1 MKNKKDTALQLGAFR
16 GRSFFVRNLLIIL
29 AFAMIPVII
38 TSVFFYKST
47 TKSIDNEISRVNDN
61 LLQSI
66 SAIVD
71 NTVRDAEIFAVQ
83 TSLQDSVNSLAFA
96 GLGDSNMLTVQQNV
110 KDYIKNY
117 IYIYDYIHSVYIYS
131 EKSNL
136 VIENQVTMD
145 FDNHEDAYWYDVYK
159 NTPVKTSAI
168 VHRRWK
174 ERYPVI
180 ISVIRPI
187 GEEYGKM
194 GCVVVN
200 LDISK
205 ILLSTRNV
213 INRND
218 NVVLLRH
225 EGEVFY
231 SERENYEYMN
241 LSLDSKKDIVEISG
255 KDYAVSERKSKI
267 YDWNYVLLST
277 NSYSKQFANGQF
289 GYMALV
295 LFLLIVAV
303 IISTIVISLYS
314 YRPIR
319 KILSVVDTSEE
330 VSRIETANTEG
341 DEISYI
347 VKQFKNKESRNEEL
361 ESELKL
367 RMLLLNKA
375 QTYALQAQ
383 INPHFLNNVMDTLN
397 WLCMDL
403 LGEENKITE
412 IVKPLSVLL
421 SISADTETYLIP
433 IEEELRH
440 VNIYTY
446 IATII
451 YGQRLNFSWNINPDI
466 MQYKILKFTLQPL
479 IENSIS
485 HGVKPKRRSGTI
497 TIDGDFH
504 GDGIRF
510 VVRDDGVGIAEDVL
524 RSIRKELADENIHKK
539 NHLGINNVNQ
549 RLKLVFGSEFGLS
562 IYNADSGGAVIEV
575 NMPKVQ

>member
-1 MKNKKDTALQLGAFR
+1 MKNKKDTALNLGAFR

-29 AFAMIPVII
+29 SFAMIPVII

-47 TKSIDNEISRVNDN
+47 TKSIDDEISRVNDN

-71 NTVRDAEIFAVQ
+71 NTVRDAELFATQ
-83 TSLQDSVNSLAFA
+83 TSLHNSVNSLAFA
-96 GLGDSNMLTVQQNV
+96 GLGDNNMLTVQQDV

-136 VIENQVTMD
+136 IIENQITVD
-145 FDNHEDAYWYDVYK
+145 FDNHEDTGWYETYK
-159 NTPVKTSAI
+159 NTAVKTSSI

-174 ERYPVI
+174 NRYPVI

-187 GEEYGKM
+187 GEDYGKL

-205 ILLSTRNV
+205 MLLSTRNV
-213 INRND
+213 INRED
-218 NVVLLRH
+218 NVVLLSH
-225 EGEVFY
+225 DGDVFY
-231 SERENYEYMN
+231 SERENDDYMN
-241 LSLDSKKDIVEISG
+241 LSVESKRNSIEISS
-255 KDYAVSERKSKI
+255 KEYAVSERKSMV
-267 YDWNYVLLST
+267 YDWNYILLST
-277 NSYSKQFANGQF
+277 NNYSKQFANGQF

-295 LFLLIVAV
+295 LLLLIAAV

-319 KILSVVDTSEE
+319 RILSVVDTSEE
-330 VSRIETANTEG
+330 VNRIETANTEG

-347 VKQFKNKESRNEEL
+347 LRQFKNKGSRNEEL
-361 ESELKL
+361 ESELKM

-397 WLCMDL
+397 WMCMDL
-403 LGEENKITE
+403 LGDENKITE

-451 YGQRLNFSWNINPDI
+451 YGERLNFSWNVNPDI

-485 HGVKPKRRSGTI
+485 HGVKPKRRNGTI
-497 TIDGDFH
+497 TIKGDFC

-510 VVRDDGVGIAEDVL
+510 IVSDDGVGIAEDVL
-524 RSIRKELADENIHKK
+524 ASLRQELDDENIHKK

-549 RLKLVFGSEFGLS
+549 RIKLVFGAEYGLN
-562 IYNADSGGAVIEV
+562 IYNSPSGGAVIEI
-575 NMPKVQ
+575 NLPKVQ